1 MAYERWRGV
10 ISAITTKLDPAQN
23 VDPAAVAADV
33 AFQLDAGVDAIICC
47 GSLGEAFTLTAVE
60 KLDVAR
66 AAREGAAGRA
76 PILLTIAEDSTR
88 AACRLAERA
97 QAAGIDGLMVLPAM
111 RYIADDRELLTH
123 FRAVAAAADLPSVIY
138 NNPVAY
144 SIDLTPRL
152 LAELADEPRFT
163 AIKESSAD
171 LRRITDIRNLLGD
184 RYEILTGVDDLA
196 LESLVLGCT
205 GWIAGLVCAFP
216 KETVAIYR
224 LVQAGRT
231 TEALE
236 IYRWFMPLLH
246 LDFSTRFVQNIKLV
260 EQLVRGT
267 AATVRQPRLELV
279 GAEREAVVAIVEKAL
294 ASRPNLSRYDVGLS

>member
-10 ISAITTKLDPAQN
+10 ISAITTKLDPDQD

-33 AFQLDAGVDAIICC
+33 AFQLDSGVDAIICC
-47 GSLGEAFTLTAVE
+47 GSLGEAGTLTAEE

-66 AAREGAAGRA
+66 AAKEGAAGRA

-88 AACRLAERA
+88 AACRLAEKA
-97 QAAGIDGLMVLPAM
+97 EAAGIDGLMVLPAM
-111 RYIADDRELLTH
+111 RYIADSREVLTH
-123 FRAVAAAADLPSVIY
+123 FRAVARASGLPSIIY

-144 SIDLTPRL
+144 TIDLTPQL
-152 LAELADEPRFT
+152 LAELASEPRFT

-216 KETVAIYR
+216 EETVAIYR
-224 LVQAGRT
+224 LVRAGRT
-231 TEALE
+231 AEALE

-260 EQLVRGT
+260 EHLVRGT
-267 AATVRQPRLELV
+267 ATTVRQPRLELV
-279 GAEREAVVAIVEKAL
+279 GAEREAVVAITEKAL
-294 ASRPNLSRYDVGLS
+294 ATRPDLSRYDVGLR

>member
-1 MAYERWRGV
+1 MPRELELLRLGSPLVRAGV
-10 ISAITTKLDPAQN
+10 KVIVGTGAQN
-23 VDPAAVAADV
+23 PM
-33 AFQLDAGVDAIICC
+33 
-47 GSLGEAFTLTAVE
+47 
-60 KLDVAR
+60 R
-66 AAREGAAGRA
+66 AAALAAHARKVGAAGLMIIPRVLSRGTS
-76 PILLTIAEDSTR
+76 P
-88 AACRLAERA
+88 AAQYAHF
-97 QAAGIDGLMVLPAM
+97 AGILEAGDG
-111 RYIADDRELLTH
+111 
-123 FRAVAAAADLPSVIY
+123 LPSVIY